1 MSSIDKYA
9 YLSKLNHV
17 SPALKCFVAVFSMT
31 VCLGFD
37 HWIFSILIWLCMSFM
52 TVYKGGLSAR
62 RYGKL
67 LRIPLTFL
75 IIGVLT
81 IIINI
86 TSQPSDFVSVPVFS
100 KYLSISRQGLFEGM
114 SIVLKA
120 FASVSCLYFLSL
132 STPIF
137 EIVGVINRL
146 HCPKIMTELMLL
158 IYRFIFIL
166 TDTAH
171 LMMISA
177 DSRLGYMTKKNWLH
191 TTGLIAGSLF
201 LKAFKKSSDMYNAM
215 EARCY
220 DGTLDFLSRE
230 KKMTKK
236 QYGIIILYAV
246 IVLTTGIILKIKG

>member
-9 YLSKLNHV
+9 YLSKLNEV
-17 SPALKCFVAVFSMT
+17 SPALKCFIAAFSVAACLFADNRLFSVLILLLMSYMT
-31 VCLGFD
+31 V
-37 HWIFSILIWLCMSFM
+37 
-52 TVYKGGLSAR
+52 KRGGLSVR

-67 LRIPLTFL
+67 LRIPLAFL

-86 TSQPSDFVSVPVFS
+86 TSQPSDLVSVPVFS
-100 KYLSISRQGLFEGM
+100 KYLSISRQGVFEGT

-132 STPIF
+132 STPVF

-146 HCPKIMTELMLL
+146 RCPKIMTELMLL

-166 TDTAH
+166 TDTSH
-171 LMMISA
+171 LMMLSA
-177 DSRLGYMTKKNWLH
+177 DSRLGYMTKKNWIH

-220 DGTLDFLSRE
+220 DGTLEFLTRE
-230 KKMTKK
+230 KKMSRRQCVQASVYTAVLISV
-236 QYGIIILYAV
+236 GIF
-246 IVLTTGIILKIKG
+246 LKIKG

>member
-9 YLSKLNHV
+9 YLSKLNGV
-17 SPALKCFVAVFSMT
+17 SPALKCFIAAVSVAVCLYTDHWLFSIVMLLFMSYMT
-31 VCLGFD
+31 V
-37 HWIFSILIWLCMSFM
+37 
-52 TVYKGGLSAR
+52 KRGGLDVR
-62 RYGKL
+62 RYTKL
-67 LRIPLTFL
+67 LRIPLAFL

-81 IIINI
+81 IMINI
-86 TSQPSDFVSVPVFS
+86 TSQPSDLVSVPVFS
-100 KYLSISRQGLFEGM
+100 KYLSISRQGVFEGT

-132 STPIF
+132 STPVF

-166 TDTAH
+166 TDTSH
-171 LMMISA
+171 LMMLSA
-177 DSRLGYMTKKNWLH
+177 DSRLGYMTKKNWIH

-201 LKAFKKSSDMYNAM
+201 LKAFKKSADMYNAM

-220 DGTLDFLSRE
+220 DGTLEFLARE
-230 KKMTKK
+230 KKTDRR
-236 QYGIIILYAV
+236 QYVLAAVYTAILISAGIFLN
-246 IVLTTGIILKIKG
+246 IKG